1 MCGTGATT
9 LNIPDTTGYTAL
21 SEYGD
26 LIRYLKK
33 NTPGAD
39 KAIFSTHC
47 HNDLGLATANT
58 LAGVI
63 GGARQ
68 VEVTVNGIGER
79 AGNSSLEEVVM
90 SIATRPVRTLHFPLS
105 HSFPHTNLKS
115 PCART
120 VAATAVGLP
129 AAQLWTAQFRCGRL
143 AIVNVACCAAVV
155 G

>member
-47 HNDLGLATANT
+47 HNDLGLATANP

-90 SIATRPVRTLHFPLS
+90 SIATRPVRALHFPLS

-115 PCART
+115 PCAEQ
-120 VAATAVGLP
+120 GLFP
-129 AAQLWTAQFRCGRL
+129 
-143 AIVNVACCAAVV
+143 VNIDHIDTTQITRSSQMVSSCESQ
-155 G
+155 